1 MLDSTLSRRRLLAGS
16 AMLGASSLVFAACGG
31 AGTADTGSMEEAKP
45 AEPDTKEA
53 APAKEMASVNIVT
66 FLKVP
71 TELETDFKQNMAEP
85 YIAENPGTTIELVSQ
100 VGGTAD
106 RVAKIKTMQAGGIP
120 PDLSEFPRRAF
131 AQVMQDLAQ
140 NMDDLVKAR
149 GLDLSVYNPNLLE
162 RDAMFQGQVYLLPM
176 GHGGNAHVVMINPNY
191 FEAAGLDYPSADVAN
206 SWTWDE
212 WLEVMVK
219 LRKFEGDKVSQW
231 AMGNHAHDWCSWQL
245 LWGDDCSWVS
255 QDLTTATCDS
265 EQMIDCYTSFFDLV
279 HKHKVIPPQADR
291 NNTYFGG
298 QNPFLSGQV
307 PLMISAPRSLPLTYA
322 DKALDQ
328 GVDFV
333 MAPMPRVERSTPDA
347 NQHKLGLVYGSEK
360 REAAFDYMVFL
371 LDKGRLGKFVRRIPA
386 WIPEIEPFIDEA
398 FQGYSNPRI
407 SVAQDALATAVPQWN
422 VGSLPTGGQVTT
434 LLNDLGDKQLWTGNQ
449 DSATFLKEIQPTMQA
464 IVDDGLKI
472 IREKLGSWP

>member
-1 MLDSTLSRRRLLAGS
+1 MLDSTTLSRRRLLAGS
-16 AMLGASSLVFAACGG
+16 AVLGASSVVFAACGS
-31 AGTADTGSMEEAKP
+31 AAPTDSGSMEEAQAEPEAKAADQP
-45 AEPDTKEA
+45 AETQE
-53 APAKEMASVNIVT
+53 VNLVA
-66 FLKVP
+66 FLKIP
-71 TELETDFKQNMAEP
+71 TELETDFMQNMADP

-120 PDLSEFPRRAF
+120 PDFSEFPRRAF

-140 NMDDLVKAR
+140 NMDDLVKAAQ
-149 GLDLSVYNPNLLE
+149 LDLSVYNPNLLE

-176 GHGGNAHVVMINPNY
+176 GHGGNAHVVMINPDY
-191 FEAAGLDYPSADVAN
+191 FEAAGLDYPSADVEN

-219 LRKFEGDKVSQW
+219 LREFEGDEVSQW

-245 LWGDDCSWVS
+245 LWGDDCSWIS

-265 EQMIDCYTSFFDLV
+265 EAMIDCYTSFFDLI

-291 NNTYFGG
+291 NATYFGG
-298 QNPFLSGQV
+298 QNPFLTGQV

-322 DKALDQ
+322 DQALEQ
-328 GVDFV
+328 GIDFV

-360 REAAFDYMVFL
+360 REPAFDYMVWL
-371 LDKGRLGKFVRRIPA
+371 LHEGRLGKFVRRIPA

-398 FQGYSNPRI
+398 FAGYSNPRI

-422 VGSLPTGGQVTT
+422 VGTTPVSGQITT
-434 LLNDLGDKQLWTGNQ
+434 LLNENGDARLWTGEQ
-449 DSATFLKEIQPTMQA
+449 DAATFLKELKPTLQA
-464 IVDDGLKI
+464 IVDDGVNI
-472 IREKLGSWP
+472 IREKLGNWP